1 MLIYYFLSIIFFTI
15 IILPVYL
22 IAGLFRHDLITRLM
36 GFLKIYKIP
45 VIEGKTIM
53 FHGVSVGEII
63 AIEDLVNR
71 AHVELPDYKII
82 VTAGTNT
89 GKELAEKKFK
99 DIAEQVLYFP
109 PDFPPFI
116 NAFLKKTHP
125 DAVIIAETEIWPNFS
140 YMVSRKNI
148 PLFIIN
154 GRISDHSFKYYKH
167 MSLFFGAIFDKTY
180 TKILTQSEM
189 DRQKFIKMGASP
201 ETCEVMGNLKFDIEG
216 KIPEETLIEK
226 GNSRIMIAG
235 STHKGEDEIV
245 LQAFDKVHKKHPDF
259 KLLLAPRHLTRLDE
273 VAALVEKTGYKYDY
287 YSKNTSFE
295 NCDIIIL
302 DVIGKLS
309 KLYYFCDIAFLGGSF
324 NKTGGHNPL
333 EASIYNKPVIS
344 GPTISNFRGIYS
356 ALTTFNA
363 GKVVK
368 TPEEFEAEI
377 FKLLENNEYYKSV
390 CQNCQKAFEQNRGAI
405 DFVIN
410 KIKNE
415 NEISNTHS

>member
-1 MLIYYFLSIIFFTI
+1 
-15 IILPVYL
+15 
-22 IAGLFRHDLITRLM
+22 
-36 GFLKIYKIP
+36 
-45 VIEGKTIM
+45 
-53 FHGVSVGEII
+53 
-63 AIEDLVNR
+63 
-71 AHVELPDYKII
+71 
-82 VTAGTNT
+82 
-89 GKELAEKKFK
+89 
-99 DIAEQVLYFP
+99 
-109 PDFPPFI
+109 
-116 NAFLKKTHP
+116 
-125 DAVIIAETEIWPNFS
+125 
-140 YMVSRKNI
+140 
-148 PLFIIN
+148 
-154 GRISDHSFKYYKH
+154 
-167 MSLFFGAIFDKTY
+167 
-180 TKILTQSEM
+180 
-189 DRQKFIKMGASP
+189 MGASP
-201 ETCEVMGNLKFDIEG
+201 KACEVMGNLKFDIEG

-273 VAALVEKTGYKYDY
+273 VTALVEKTGYKYGY
-287 YSKNTSFE
+287 YSKNISFE

-368 TPEEFEAEI
+368 TQEEFEAEI
-377 FKLLENNEYYKSV
+377 FKIMNITNLFVKIAKQLL
-390 CQNCQKAFEQNRGAI
+390 
-405 DFVIN
+405 N
-410 KIKNE
+410 KIVAQS
-415 NEISNTHS
+415 IL